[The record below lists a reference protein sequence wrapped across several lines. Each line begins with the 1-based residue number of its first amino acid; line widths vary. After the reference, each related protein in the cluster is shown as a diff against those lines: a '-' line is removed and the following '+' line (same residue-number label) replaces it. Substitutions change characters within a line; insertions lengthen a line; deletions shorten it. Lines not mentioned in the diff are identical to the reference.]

1 MLNFTK
7 DKKVKGFINK
17 LERSIIKYN
26 KSKQGYKITSST
38 IKNDLREN
46 GSSLSHQIII
56 EIELSESEY
65 TYFYSLKKI
74 ISVPFNLD
82 ISNMTVEKIDYDLE
96 KLKTI
101 LKSEKISRY
110 DLTKTENSMLT
121 HPTILAKNGK
131 STVTGGFEIDYIYP
145 VIKQNNPNSSISDKD
160 LNSTIQNSKTA
171 TEFLNANSKFTVRS
185 R

>member
-65 TYFYSLKKI
+65 T
-74 ISVPFNLD
+74 
-82 ISNMTVEKIDYDLE
+82 
-96 KLKTI
+96 
-101 LKSEKISRY
+101 
-110 DLTKTENSMLT
+110 
-121 HPTILAKNGK
+121 
-131 STVTGGFEIDYIYP
+131 STLQCKYW
-145 VIKQNNPNSSISDKD
+145 
-160 LNSTIQNSKTA
+160 
-171 TEFLNANSKFTVRS
+171 
-185 R
+185 